1 MSNSLWLHELQ
12 PARLPCPP
20 LSPGVC
26 SYSCPLSRWY
36 YLTISCSAAP
46 FSFCL
51 QSFSASGSF
60 LMNRLFIS
68 GGQSIRASALA
79 SVLPKNIQGWFPL
92 GVTGLISLQSKGPSR
107 VFSTSQ
113 FKSILPYLILK
124 WPCIIILIVSL
135 SQIKKHLT
143 WDHLVS
149 WEWTGDL
156 NPKLPDLK
164 PMLLSTR

>member
-1 MSNSLWLHELQ
+1 MPGFCLS
-12 PARLPCPP
+12 

-26 SYSCPLSRWY
+26 SN
-36 YLTISCSAAP
+36 SCSLSQWCHPTILSSIVP
-46 FSFCL
+46 FSSCS
-51 QSFSASGSF
+51 QSFPASGSF
-60 LMNRLFIS
+60 LMSWPLALDDKALECW
-68 GGQSIRASALA
+68 ASA
-79 SVLPKNIQGWFPL
+79 SVLLMNIQGWFPL

>member
-1 MSNSLWLHELQ
+1 MSDSWWPLWFAAHQ
-12 PARLPCPP
+12 AP
-20 LSPGVC
+20 LSF
-26 SYSCPLSRWY
+26 
-36 YLTISCSAAP
+36 TISWS
-46 FSFCL
+46 L
-51 QSFSASGSF
+51 LKF
-60 LMNRLFIS
+60 LSIESVMLSSNHLILCYPLLLPSIFPSIRVFPMSRLFIS